1 MPDENKRGEAMKI
14 NKEVHNN
21 MSYSSQFDLRGKVAI
36 VTGGT
41 GILGQHFCAGL
52 AESGA
57 NIAVVDLLADEA
69 HELAQI
75 LIEKYGVKAIGCGCD
90 VSDTISVQAMVAEVV
105 TEFGE
110 INILHNNAAAKSD
123 DLDAFFAPFEE
134 YSLDQW
140 RKIMA
145 VNLDGMF
152 LIAQA
157 VGRQMLKQGK
167 GGSIIQTA
175 SIYGVMAPDQRIYEG
190 SFYLDREINTPAV
203 YTASKAAIVGLTK
216 HLASYWALYNI
227 RVNTLT
233 PGGTESGQNEEFNK
247 RYSARVPMG
256 RMANADEMVG
266 ALLYLASDA
275 SSYVTGQN
283 IIVDGGLNCW

>member
-1 MPDENKRGEAMKI
+1 MSEISYRGL
-14 NKEVHNN
+14 
-21 MSYSSQFDLRGKVAI
+21 FDLHGKVAV
-36 VTGGT
+36 VTGGA

-57 NIAVVDLLADEA
+57 RVVIVDLLEGKAA
-69 HELAQI
+69 ELALALTDRYKVEALGI
-75 LIEKYGVKAIGCGCD
+75 GCD
-90 VSDTISVQAMVAEVV
+90 VSRRESVQVMVERVV
-105 TEFGE
+105 SEFGE
-110 INILHNNAAAKSD
+110 INVLHNNAAAKSE

-157 VGRQMLKQGK
+157 VGKQMVVQRK

-175 SIYGVMAPDQRIYEG
+175 SIYGLMAPDHRIYEG
-190 SFYLDREINTPAV
+190 SSYLGRLINTPAV
-203 YTASKAAIVGLTK
+203 YTASKAAVIGLTK
-216 HLASYWALYNI
+216 HLATYWADKGI

-233 PGGTESGQNEEFNK
+233 PGGTESGQNDEFNR
-247 RYSARVPMG
+247 RYSARVPMN
-256 RMANADEMVG
+256 RMATAQEMVG

-283 IIVDGGLNCW
+283 IIVDGGLNAW

>member
-1 MPDENKRGEAMKI
+1 MSEPSYRGL
-14 NKEVHNN
+14 
-21 MSYSSQFDLRGKVAI
+21 FDLTGKVAV
-36 VTGGT
+36 VTGGA
-41 GILGQHFCAGL
+41 GILGEHFCAGL

-57 NIAVVDLLADEA
+57 RVAVVDLNHANAKASARDLKVRYRTEVVG
-69 HELAQI
+69 
-75 LIEKYGVKAIGCGCD
+75 IECD
-90 VSDTISVQAMVAEVV
+90 VSDPASVKAMVDHVLNI
-105 TEFGE
+105 FGE
-110 INILHNNAAAKSD
+110 INILQNNAAGKSD

-140 RKIMA
+140 RKIMS

-152 LIAQA
+152 LVAQA
-157 VGRQMLKQGK
+157 VGKQMVTQGK

-175 SIYGVMAPDQRIYEG
+175 SIYGVLSPDHRIYEG
-190 SFYLDREINTPAV
+190 SFYLNRQINTPAV
-203 YTASKAAIVGLTK
+203 YTASKAGVIALTK
-216 HLASYWALYNI
+216 YLATYWVDKGI

-233 PGGTESGQNEEFNK
+233 PGGTESGQNDEFK
-247 RYSARVPMG
+247 RRYSSRIPMN

-283 IIVDGGLNCW
+283 IIVDGGLSAW